1 MHILR
6 KLFSKKKSTKIEEG
20 AKDVVGLG
28 LVSSGAVLAK
38 NANKNGEISGR
49 VNLYHSINKKHVKSA
64 LKNGLDGKY
73 SKENSESLSNLVT
86 RGKASKDPRDIIY
99 LAKDKDLARETSL
112 SRFNKSK
119 GEKPST
125 YLKLSIPYDE
135 LKKKRTYG
143 NPEFDNF
150 RSFEEYRKRG
160 GIKSAAEF
168 KDLSGEKSSRTVL
181 IDGKLGAERIKGS
194 KKYQKNS
201 LKEIGKYIKKNPKRF
216 AKGAGKVL
224 VGAGSI
230 MAGAKLLKGNNSDSE
245 VSNNL
250 IGATAGTLVGS
261 KIIRDSNKKF
271 KKLDKYIKDNVDT
284 LSKPLKEKESKIV
297 REAVTKDPNN
307 YLGVK
312 NIDKLL
318 ELKNKASKDI
328 EKESSAIKSFQRRA
342 GKLSKQIKQSGKIKG
357 VASGIGVY
365 GAYSGYKR
373 YARKKKINSSK

>member
-20 AKDVVGLG
+20 AKDIVGLG

-38 NANKNGEISGR
+38 NANRNGEISGR
-49 VNLYHSINKKHVKSA
+49 VNLYHSINKKHVRSA

-86 RGKASKDPRDIIY
+86 RGKASKDPRNIIY

-181 IDGKLGAERIKGS
+181 IDGKLGAERIRGS

-201 LKEIGKYIKKNPKRF
+201 LKEIGEYIKKNPKRF

-230 MAGAKLLKGNNSDSE
+230 MAGAKLLKNNNSDSE

-271 KKLDKYIKDNVDT
+271 KKLDKYIKDNIDT

-342 GKLSKQIKQSGKIKG
+342 GKLSKRIKQSGKIKG

-365 GAYSGYKR
+365 GAYSGYKH